1 MRFPLGQSF
10 VVITLFCLPHHKS
23 PQASE
28 KPWSRREPPRLSS
41 RTPQLTSGPPT
52 YEVLPGV
59 SFAVLMSCL
68 NYSVRPGRGDEVC
81 RPQEC
86 ILVPPLP
93 LKKKKKHVFLPKR
106 VGWPLD
112 SSVSE
117 SSDSLTPSTGTQV
130 PCPSSFLLSFPPYL
144 PSFFPFFFTLLEAKN
159 TFLFCTLDPA
169 TGASH
174 LEKGR
179 GFACVTT
186 LQPTPHSLALP
197 EVMLC

>member
-1 MRFPLGQSF
+1 M
-10 VVITLFCLPHHKS
+10 KS
-23 PQASE
+23 VD
-28 KPWSRREPPRLSS
+28 PRN
-41 RTPQLTSGPPT
+41 
-52 YEVLPGV
+52 V
-59 SFAVLMSCL
+59 
-68 NYSVRPGRGDEVC
+68 
-81 RPQEC
+81 
-86 ILVPPLP
+86 LVPPLP
-93 LKKKKKHVFLPKR
+93 LKKKKKKKHVFHPKR

>member
-1 MRFPLGQSF
+1 M
-10 VVITLFCLPHHKS
+10 KS
-23 PQASE
+23 VD
-28 KPWSRREPPRLSS
+28 PRN
-41 RTPQLTSGPPT
+41 
-52 YEVLPGV
+52 V
-59 SFAVLMSCL
+59 
-68 NYSVRPGRGDEVC
+68 
-81 RPQEC
+81 
-86 ILVPPLP
+86 LVPPLP

-112 SSVSE
+112 SSVTE

-186 LQPTPHSLALP
+186 SSQLLTRSPCLKLCFADELPLAAYRAPSKGSRILQ
-197 EVMLC
+197 

>member
-1 MRFPLGQSF
+1 M
-10 VVITLFCLPHHKS
+10 KS
-23 PQASE
+23 VD
-28 KPWSRREPPRLSS
+28 
-41 RTPQLTSGPPT
+41 PT
-52 YEVLPGV
+52 NV
-59 SFAVLMSCL
+59 
-68 NYSVRPGRGDEVC
+68 
-81 RPQEC
+81 
-86 ILVPPLP
+86 LVPPLP
-93 LKKKKKHVFLPKR
+93 LKKKQQHVFLPKR

-186 LQPTPHSLALP
+186 LKPTPHSLALP